1 MWKTYLYQNDPQNI
15 SPLKRS
21 KILSTLLALLLI
33 LLYPQLTLGAEHVI
47 FEQIG
52 QLAGSTSYLHAH
64 ITVSVSSIDEQ
75 LLAYEKL
82 LKTDYT
88 DYKEVYELIR
98 HNLGSYQNAE
108 NPRNFSDA
116 KLYTAAMSWT
126 QMARLHVDDTIDI
139 RDHINS
145 LRNMLPDRPGKDA
158 NKVTSDSGFVDGR
171 LNSVDYVS
179 DEPRPPNP
187 IDVSKDTL
195 ILHLPDDDAIS
206 TSEPSPPFPFKASP
220 LHEAAHRYIIKQE
233 VNLGIVSE
241 INTTPSPKLNS
252 SVNITTDTNI
262 LDKPAP
268 LLANISILPTE
279 STIPVNRPRTAG
291 AHQRWPM
298 GHRRKRVAGII
309 ALPIAIA
316 ATAMGIYNS
325 VQIEFLK
332 TELLEVKDNVN
343 RLFEVLQKFDKEF
356 DGIGS
361 AIRDLADQLLI
372 INVANPAFFDAR
384 LTRIEN
390 QIRQRLRM
398 ATHALQTAQHRRLA
412 VDYLSPQQIRNLFT
426 KLKERAAE
434 FGCELLITHH
444 SDLFQIEVSL
454 LFDGQDA
461 HLLVHV
467 PMVPINSLLRLFKLH
482 PFPLPFFDDHF
493 LIPDVQHDV
502 LAVSS
507 NDHRLS
513 THLSSVDLLGCHRVN
528 QIFMCDRF
536 GVLSRQFNNTCL
548 GSLFVQDFKT
558 ARTTCKFEVSPV
570 TEKVFQLRKN
580 WFAAYL
586 PGPATIPIKCRNGTV
601 TEKHLGRGSQQ
612 FHLSPGCEAYFSTHQ
627 VFSDLS
633 IKMPA
638 EIIHFEW
645 TWEPLTMLDLLPS
658 EVTPELDRL
667 RQFGVNRP
675 ALMDLQY
682 MAAQRSQN
690 SWTIWSHITHY
701 VGNAVLIILI
711 VGLALWIGIR
721 CYRYRKAKKPQNHHD
736 DTRDPEPD
744 PGVVAA
750 AAVRLL
756 GANTPAF
763 LRRQRSSSVPPSAP
777 RNDVRYHAANQQIQM
792 PYHVPHSTVRSEM
805 ERQAILQHLQNEINR
820 INSAP
825 CSHEDQN
832 FD

>member
-1 MWKTYLYQNDPQNI
+1 MWKRYHYQNDRLNI
-15 SPLKRS
+15 NPSKRN
-21 KILSTLLALLLI
+21 KLLL
-33 LLYPQLTLGAEHVI
+33 LLLFLLCIFHPQLTLGAEHVI

-64 ITVSVSSIDEQ
+64 ITISVSSIEEQ
-75 LLAYEKL
+75 FLTYEKL
-82 LKTDYT
+82 LRTDYT
-88 DYKEVYELIR
+88 DYKKVYDLIR
-98 HNLGSYQNAE
+98 HNLANYTRDTEG
-108 NPRNFSDA
+108 PRNFSDA
-116 KLYTAAMSWT
+116 RLYMAAVGWT
-126 QMARLHVDDTIDI
+126 QMARLHLDDTTDI
-139 RDHINS
+139 RDHIDS
-145 LRNMLPDRPGKDA
+145 LRNMLPDQPSKNA
-158 NKVTSDSGFVDGR
+158 NKISFDATFSKR
-171 LNSVDYVS
+171 YNSADYVS
-179 DEPRPPNP
+179 DEPRPAK
-187 IDVSKDTL
+187 SSETSRDTL
-195 ILHLPDDDAIS
+195 LLHTTPDEDHLEIQES
-206 TSEPSPPFPFKASP
+206 NTPFPFLASP
-220 LHEAAHRYIIKQE
+220 LHEAAHRYIINQD
-233 VNLGIVSE
+233 VNLGIVSPF
-241 INTTPSPKLNS
+241 ITTPHPDPNHNTSLTTTAVTPTNAKSPIPDVTVTVGS
-252 SVNITTDTNI
+252 HS
-262 LDKPAP
+262 P
-268 LLANISILPTE
+268 
-279 STIPVNRPRTAG
+279 PVNRPQSAG
-291 AHQRWPM
+291 AHHRWPM

-332 TELLEVKDNVN
+332 SELLEVKDNVK

-356 DGIGS
+356 DGVGS

-372 INVANPAFFDAR
+372 LNIANPAFFDAR

-390 QIRQRLRM
+390 QIRHRLRM

-412 VDYLSPQQIRNLFT
+412 IDYLSPQQIRNLFA
-426 KLKERAAE
+426 KLKERASE
-434 FGCELLITHH
+434 FGCELLIAHH

-454 LFDGQDA
+454 LFDGRDA

-558 ARTTCKFEVSPV
+558 AKNACKFEVAPV

-645 TWEPLTMLDLLPS
+645 SWEPLSMLDMLPT
-658 EVTPELDRL
+658 EVSPELARL
-667 RQFGVNRP
+667 RKFGVNRP
-675 ALMDLQY
+675 ALTDLQY
-682 MAAQRSQN
+682 MTAQRSQN
-690 SWTIWSHITHY
+690 SWTIWSHIAHY
-701 VGNAVLIILI
+701 VGNAVLILLI
-711 VGLALWIGIR
+711 TGLALWIGIR
-721 CYRYRKAKKPQNHHD
+721 CYQYRKSKTSKHHHEGTD
-736 DTRDPEPD
+736 RDHDPD
-744 PGVVAA
+744 PGLVAA

-763 LRRQRSSSVPPSAP
+763 LRRQRASSVPPSAP
-777 RNDVRYHAANQQIQM
+777 RNDVRYHAANQNLQM
-792 PYHVPHSTVRSEM
+792 PYHLPHLSVHSEL
-805 ERQAILQHLQNEINR
+805 ERQSLIQHLQNEINR
-820 INSAP
+820 INAAT
-825 CSHEDQN
+825 CTHEDES
-832 FD
+832 

>member
-1 MWKTYLYQNDPQNI
+1 
-15 SPLKRS
+15 
-21 KILSTLLALLLI
+21 
-33 LLYPQLTLGAEHVI
+33 
-47 FEQIG
+47 
-52 QLAGSTSYLHAH
+52 
-64 ITVSVSSIDEQ
+64 
-75 LLAYEKL
+75 
-82 LKTDYT
+82 
-88 DYKEVYELIR
+88 
-98 HNLGSYQNAE
+98 
-108 NPRNFSDA
+108 
-116 KLYTAAMSWT
+116 
-126 QMARLHVDDTIDI
+126 
-139 RDHINS
+139 
-145 LRNMLPDRPGKDA
+145 
-158 NKVTSDSGFVDGR
+158 
-171 LNSVDYVS
+171 
-179 DEPRPPNP
+179 
-187 IDVSKDTL
+187 
-195 ILHLPDDDAIS
+195 
-206 TSEPSPPFPFKASP
+206 
-220 LHEAAHRYIIKQE
+220 
-233 VNLGIVSE
+233 
-241 INTTPSPKLNS
+241 
-252 SVNITTDTNI
+252 
-262 LDKPAP
+262 
-268 LLANISILPTE
+268 
-279 STIPVNRPRTAG
+279 
-291 AHQRWPM
+291 
-298 GHRRKRVAGII
+298 
-309 ALPIAIA
+309 
-316 ATAMGIYNS
+316 
-325 VQIEFLK
+325 
-332 TELLEVKDNVN
+332 
-343 RLFEVLQKFDKEF
+343 
-356 DGIGS
+356 
-361 AIRDLADQLLI
+361 
-372 INVANPAFFDAR
+372 
-384 LTRIEN
+384 
-390 QIRQRLRM
+390 M

-558 ARTTCKFEVSPV
+558 ARATCKFEVSPV

-612 FHLSPGCEAYFSTHQ
+612 FHLSPGCEAYFSAHQ

-667 RQFGVNRP
+667 RRFGVNRP
-675 ALMDLQY
+675 ALTDLQY
-682 MAAQRSQN
+682 MAAHRSQN
-690 SWTIWSHITHY
+690 SWTIWSHIAHY

-711 VGLALWIGIR
+711 VGVTLWIGIR
-721 CYRYRKAKKPQNHHD
+721 CYRYRKAKKSQRRQD
-736 DTRDPEPD
+736 DHPDPNPD

-756 GANTPAF
+756 GAHTPAF

-777 RNDVRYHAANQQIQM
+777 RNDVRYHAANQQLQM
-792 PYHVPHSTVRSEM
+792 PYHLPHNTVRSEM

-825 CSHEDQN
+825 CSHEDDQN
-832 FD
+832 FE